1 MHEYDTSSKYMIQRH
16 GDSIL
21 RMAGARN
28 IASREPL
35 QAELVKHRRL
45 PDGLIE
51 VWHHR
56 EQKPDPYLIEIATYP
71 EARVADQV
79 ADDITL
85 FRLANHTL
93 PEVVVVFLRPRGKIE
108 AVDSM
113 RARSRHGFT
122 ACDLSWRV
130 VKLWEVPAEELL
142 AAGDIGL
149 VPWVP
154 LARSSEPPERVIRQC
169 RTRIDRQAPPSERAD
184 LLVVTQFLTRLRYN
198 DPGLVQILGGRKAM
212 IESPLYQELKE
223 ELTREAARAASRETA
238 IENLMTFLT
247 GRFGARAE
255 ALKTE
260 LSAIDDQALLRELV
274 GHAATCRSLASFR
287 KKLAN

>member
-21 RMAGARN
+21 RMAGARD
-28 IASREPL
+28 IASWKPL

-56 EQKPDPYLIEIATYP
+56 EQKPDSYLVEIATYP
-71 EARVADQV
+71 ERRVADQV

-93 PEVVVVFLRPRGKIE
+93 PEVVVVFLSPKGQLE

-113 RARSRHGFT
+113 TARSRRGFT
-122 ACDLSWRV
+122 SCDVSWRV
-130 VKLWEVPAEELL
+130 VKLWEVSAEELL
-142 AAGDIGL
+142 ATGDLGV

-154 LARSSEPPERVIRQC
+154 LAQFDGPPEPIVRRC
-169 RTRIDRQAPPSERAD
+169 RARIDRQAPSQERAD
-184 LLVVTQFLTRLRYN
+184 LLVVTQFLSRLRYN
-198 DPGLVQILGGRKAM
+198 DPGLFQILGGRKAM

-223 ELTREAARAASRETA
+223 EWTRETLSDGVMTVLVRRIRPEGQGTQDQVAGHRRRDPIARVAG
-238 IENLMTFLT
+238 
-247 GRFGARAE
+247 GR
-255 ALKTE
+255 
-260 LSAIDDQALLRELV
+260 
-274 GHAATCRSLASFR
+274 CRL
-287 KKLAN
+287 